1 MAASQIVLHAK
12 IVHIL
17 EKEKNNLI
25 LTDFEENYTQAENKM
40 YAKLYKSVA
49 SNEFLRKAKYNNYNE
64 SQIRKLVEGILYD
77 REKFVDNSKEIA
89 KLLFDEV
96 SISEDAESGSVA
108 VCLFTVDD
116 EKKVG
121 VFKLDFKKNLSSEVK
136 KTSNG
141 KSVDIVE
148 HTNSLTSS
156 LKSNQAVLFGVTGVN
171 DEFNFEILDKE
182 AEKSGAENSFF
193 LDNFLDAQKVED
205 DSYKTKVLKDATEN
219 FITNYYYEDAK
230 QAEDARRFLNHV
242 FSTQNNITPE
252 KLIED
257 LTDGDE
263 DKVEIL
269 KEVFEEK
276 NLMVDDIEL
285 DGEWLEKKIKT
296 ITKKLDNGF
305 VLKGKLEDF
314 NDTTKYMVTS
324 NEDGSINITLKNI
337 RLIEN

>member
-1 MAASQIVLHAK
+1 
-12 IVHIL
+12 
-17 EKEKNNLI
+17 
-25 LTDFEENYTQAENKM
+25 M

-64 SQIRKLVEGILYD
+64 SQMRQLVEGILYD
-77 REKFVDNSKEIA
+77 RDKFVDNSKEIA

-108 VCLFTVDD
+108 ICLFTVDD

-136 KTSNG
+136 KTNNG
-141 KSVDIVE
+141 KTVDIVE
-148 HTNSLTSS
+148 NNNSLSSS

-171 DEFNFEILDKE
+171 DEYNFEILDKE
-182 AEKSGAENSFF
+182 AEKSGAETSFF

-205 DSYKTKVLKDATEN
+205 DSYKTKVLKDAAEN
-219 FITNYYYEDAK
+219 FITNNFYEDAK
-230 QAEDARRFLNHV
+230 QAEDARRFLNYTLANH
-242 FSTQNNITPE
+242 NNINPE
-252 KLIED
+252 RLIED

-263 DKVEIL
+263 NKAEML

-276 NLMVDDIEL
+276 NLLVDDIEL
-285 DGEWLEKKIKT
+285 DSEWLEKKMKT
-296 ITKKLDNGF
+296 ITKKMDNGF
-305 VLKGKLEDF
+305 VLKGKLADFEDP
-314 NDTTKYMVTS
+314 TKYMVTK